1 MMDKSIDT
9 VRSKSEHKGV
19 SLPVVATIQEVEE
32 LTNLREFT
40 IRNLIK
46 QGKIIAMRSGNGKHG
61 KYLINLE
68 SVRDYLNAPW

>member
-1 MMDKSIDT
+1 MYKSIDT

-19 SLPVVATIQEVEE
+19 SLPVMATIQEVEE

-46 QGKIIAMRSGNGKHG
+46 QGKIVAMRSGNGKHG

-68 SVRDYLNAPW
+68 SVREYLNAPW

>member
-1 MMDKSIDT
+1 MDKSIDT

-19 SLPVVATIQEVEE
+19 SLPVMATIQEVEE

>member
-1 MMDKSIDT
+1 MYKSIDT

-19 SLPVVATIQEVEE
+19 SLPLMATIQEVEE

>member
-1 MMDKSIDT
+1 MDKSIDT
-9 VRSKSEHKGV
+9 VRSKREHKGV
-19 SLPVVATIQEVEE
+19 SLPVMATIQEVEE

-46 QGKIIAMRSGNGKHG
+46 QGKIVAMRSGNGKNG

-68 SVRDYLNAPW
+68 SVREYLNAPW

>member
-1 MMDKSIDT
+1 MDKSIDT